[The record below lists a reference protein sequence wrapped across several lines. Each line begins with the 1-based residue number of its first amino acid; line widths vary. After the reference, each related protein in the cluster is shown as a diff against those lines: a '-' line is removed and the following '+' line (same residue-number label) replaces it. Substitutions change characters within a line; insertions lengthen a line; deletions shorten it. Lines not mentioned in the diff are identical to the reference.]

1 MLILYIKVNI
11 YLNPANDQIT
21 IDCDNLAI
29 LDNWS
34 IKIVNMLGQ
43 KVFSQPMN
51 TQQYVIPLNSCTSR
65 GLYFV
70 DFRKFYSRG

>member
-1 MLILYIKVNI
+1 MLILYSKINI

-21 IDCDNLAI
+21 IDCDNLAN

-34 IKIVNMLGQ
+34 IKIINMLGQ
-43 KVFSQPMN
+43 EVFSQPIN
-51 TQQYVIPLNSCTSR
+51 TQQYVIPLNSWISR

-70 DFRKFYSRG
+70 VFRKLYSQE

>member
-1 MLILYIKVNI
+1 MLILYSKINI

-21 IDCDNLAI
+21 IDCDNLAN

-34 IKIVNMLGQ
+34 IKIINRLGQ
-43 KVFSQPMN
+43 KVLSQPMN
-51 TQQYVIPLNSCTSR
+51 AQQYVIPLNSWTSR

-70 DFRKFYSRG
+70 DFRKFYSQE